1 MLKYND
7 EAKGYIKLDGTRIQ
21 YPIFE
26 HSDNKYYLKHGADK
40 IYNGA
45 GAIFIDYRTAGL
57 EGDMC
62 ILYGHNML
70 DGSMFKEIMNFR
82 DKDFCKK
89 HPTFDIYIGR
99 KHYIYY
105 VFSVF
110 REKTLMRRFTSMV
123 LKIKAISRAGLT
135 EFTARVHTSLIQESQ
150 RRMTRLL
157 CVQHVWTTMETDS
170 LFVCTEGKKLW
181 IRDFHLI
188 LLRKR
193 FKKLDKYSYAIDFC
207 KEMM

>member
-1 MLKYND
+1 
-7 EAKGYIKLDGTRIQ
+7 
-21 YPIFE
+21 
-26 HSDNKYYLKHGADK
+26 
-40 IYNGA
+40 
-45 GAIFIDYRTAGL
+45 
-57 EGDMC
+57 
-62 ILYGHNML
+62 
-70 DGSMFKEIMNFR
+70 
-82 DKDFCKK
+82 
-89 HPTFDIYIGR
+89 
-99 KHYIYY
+99 
-105 VFSVF
+105 
-110 REKTLMRRFTSMV
+110 MRRFTSMV

-135 EFTARVHTSLIQESQ
+135 EFTARAHTSLIQESQ